1 MIPLRQ
7 RIKSPTNCLTRVQNL
22 MNFSVYVSALI
33 NLIIVVVIID
43 TARGLVDKR

>member
-1 MIPLRQ
+1 
-7 RIKSPTNCLTRVQNL
+7 

>member
-1 MIPLRQ
+1 
-7 RIKSPTNCLTRVQNL
+7 

-33 NLIIVVVIID
+33 SLIIVVVIID